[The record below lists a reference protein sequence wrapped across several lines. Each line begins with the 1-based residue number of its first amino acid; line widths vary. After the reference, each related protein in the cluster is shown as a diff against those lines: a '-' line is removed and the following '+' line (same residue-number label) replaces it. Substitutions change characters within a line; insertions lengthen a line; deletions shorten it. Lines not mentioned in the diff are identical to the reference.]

1 MSPDDMKR
9 RIRQHIDL
17 TWNKGRLALA
27 EQMHGPDFLYK
38 SSFLGRSLSSAEF
51 AQMVAEI
58 RTAMPELEVVV
69 EECLAEG
76 NKVVTWS
83 TLIGTLEQP
92 ALGYPPSDR
101 VLSISAMAFWTLA
114 SNGDIREICTMFD
127 MESLRAQLGLDTRPF
142 AEKALP

>member
-9 RIRQHIDL
+9 RVRQHIDL

-27 EQMHGPDFLYK
+27 EQTHTADFLYK
-38 SSFLGRSLSSAEF
+38 SSFLGRSLNSAEF
-51 AQMVAEI
+51 VQMVADI
-58 RTAMPELEVVV
+58 RTAMPELEVVI

-83 TLIGTLEQP
+83 TLIGILEQP
-92 ALGYPPSDR
+92 ALGYPSSDK

-114 SNGDIREICTMFD
+114 SNGDIRDICTMFD